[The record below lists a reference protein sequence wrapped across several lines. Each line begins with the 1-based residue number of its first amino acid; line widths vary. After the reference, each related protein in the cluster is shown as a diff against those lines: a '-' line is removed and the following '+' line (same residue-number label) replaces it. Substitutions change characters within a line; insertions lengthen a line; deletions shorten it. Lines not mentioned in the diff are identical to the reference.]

1 MKHTNLLKQCLR
13 HLLEKKGSVVDYKK
27 QETLTFNLND
37 DDEDDQ
43 EDLFTEVAVN
53 IDLEWQEKKTKSLC
67 DRNNLIWVRNN
78 LLVYLTNT

>member
-1 MKHTNLLKQCLR
+1 MKHTNLLKQYLR
-13 HLLEKKGSVVDYKK
+13 HLIEKKGSVVDYKK

-53 IDLEWQEKKTKSLC
+53 IDLE
-67 DRNNLIWVRNN
+67 
-78 LLVYLTNT
+78 

>member
-1 MKHTNLLKQCLR
+1 MKHTNLLKQYLR
-13 HLLEKKGSVVDYKK
+13 HLIEKKGSVVDYKK

-53 IDLEWQEKKTKSLC
+53 IDLEWQERKTNHYVIETTWSEWGTTC
-67 DRNNLIWVRNN
+67 
-78 LLVYLTNT
+78 